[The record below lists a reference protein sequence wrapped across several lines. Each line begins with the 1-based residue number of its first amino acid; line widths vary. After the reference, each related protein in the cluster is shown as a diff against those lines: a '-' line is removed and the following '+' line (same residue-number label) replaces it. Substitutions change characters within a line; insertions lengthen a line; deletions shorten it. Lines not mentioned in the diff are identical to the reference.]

1 MGKAGVK
8 NGFWP
13 VLFAA
18 CVCALPGHAIT
29 LYSADGF
36 NVFVRQNFTG
46 SQSDIG
52 GSLAAG
58 GSVQVSQ
65 YGIASGPADFT
76 GLDSLIAGGNLNATD
91 AEVFSGNVFVGGTT
105 TQSGFTI
112 LNGSLHGGA
121 SPIDFDA
128 AFSNLSSLSTTLA
141 ATPAN
146 GTATSGGGITTL
158 TGSDAV
164 LDVFTIP
171 ANYLNVSS
179 FSITAPIGAVVLIS
193 VTCGELGDEACNAV
207 TTIPGGV
214 TFNGHPVNGDSTD
227 PSVRQ
232 LLFNFSNTTSLTLS
246 GGWLGTL
253 LAPGADV
260 TGGFGQFDGALVAN
274 SFSGNT
280 EFHDFTFTDPS
291 VPEPTAMV
299 LTGIGLAG
307 IAVLG
312 RRIRSAR
319 V

>member
-1 MGKAGVK
+1 M
-8 NGFWP
+8 
-13 VLFAA
+13 
-18 CVCALPGHAIT
+18 
-29 LYSADGF
+29 
-36 NVFVRQNFTG
+36 
-46 SQSDIG
+46 
-52 GSLAAG
+52 
-58 GSVQVSQ
+58 
-65 YGIASGPADFT
+65 
-76 GLDSLIAGGNLNATD
+76 
-91 AEVFSGNVFVGGTT
+91 
-105 TQSGFTI
+105 
-112 LNGSLHGGA
+112 
-121 SPIDFDA
+121 
-128 AFSNLSSLSTTLA
+128 
-141 ATPAN
+141 
-146 GTATSGGGITTL
+146 
-158 TGSDAV
+158 
-164 LDVFTIP
+164 
-171 ANYLNVSS
+171 
-179 FSITAPIGAVVLIS
+179 
-193 VTCGELGDEACNAV
+193 
-207 TTIPGGV
+207 